1 MTSAAPGTTADAGPV
16 TRSKPDYNT
25 AELVAIMS
33 ARFLEDGKIVFGGA
47 GLPLVSCILAQ
58 KMHAP
63 RLTILFEGGVIGPH
77 VEISRMP
84 PSTNESRCAR
94 KANMLLSITDVLLLQ
109 QRGYV
114 DYGFLG
120 GAQIDQFGNLNS
132 SFIGDPEK
140 PKVRLPGTGGAND
153 IASLASKIL
162 VAMHHEKKRF
172 VPKVDFITTPGYLHG
187 GDSRE
192 KSGLWHVGLYKV
204 ITHLGIFGFED
215 KTRRM
220 RVESLHPG
228 VAVDEVREKTGF
240 ELLIPEE
247 IRSTDP
253 PTAEELRILRE
264 LDPDRRYTKPREE

>member
-1 MTSAAPGTTADAGPV
+1 MSSAAATVG
-16 TRSKPDYNT
+16 YNT
-25 AELVAIMS
+25 AELVAVMS

-63 RLTILFEGGVIGPH
+63 GLTILFEGGVIGPH
-77 VEISRMP
+77 VEVSKMP

-94 KANMLLSITDVLLLQ
+94 RANMVLSITDVLLLQ

-120 GAQIDQFGNLNS
+120 GAQIDQYGNLNS
-132 SFIGDPEK
+132 SFIGDPDH

-172 VPKVDFITTPGYLHG
+172 VPKVDFITTPGYLQG

-192 KSGLWHVGLYKV
+192 RSGLIQGGIYKV
-204 ITHLGIFGFED
+204 ITHLGLFGFDE
-215 KTRRM
+215 KSRRM
-220 RVESLHPG
+220 KLEALHPG
-228 VAVDEVREKTGF
+228 VTVEQVQQNTGF
-240 ELLIPEE
+240 EVLVPANVACTEA
-247 IRSTDP
+247 P
-253 PTAEELRILRE
+253 AAEELRLLRE
-264 LDPDRRYTKPREE
+264 LDPNQRYTKPKVGD

>member
-1 MTSAAPGTTADAGPV
+1 MTDPN
-16 TRSKPDYNT
+16 YNT

-47 GLPLVSCILAQ
+47 GMPLISCILAQ
-58 KMHAP
+58 KTHAP

-77 VEISRMP
+77 VQAGKLP
-84 PSTNESRCAR
+84 PSTNEQRAAR
-94 KANMLLSITDVLLLQ
+94 RANMLMPITDILLLQ

-120 GAQIDQFGNLNS
+120 GAQIDQYGNLNS
-132 SFIGDPEK
+132 SFIGDPGN

-172 VPKVDFITTPGYLHG
+172 VKKVDFITTPGYLSG

-192 KSGLWHVGLYKV
+192 KAGMPVGGTYKV
-204 ITHLGIFGFED
+204 ITHLGIFGFDE

-220 RVESLHPG
+220 RLDGLHPG
-228 VAVDEVREKTGF
+228 ATVEEVKDRTGF
-240 ELLIPEE
+240 DLLIPDK
-247 IRSTDP
+247 IQHTKP
-253 PTAEELRILRE
+253 PTAEDLRILRE
-264 LDPDRRYTKPREE
+264 LDPDQRYTRPREE

>member
-1 MTSAAPGTTADAGPV
+1 MTNPN
-16 TRSKPDYNT
+16 YNT

-47 GLPLVSCILAQ
+47 GMPLISCILAQ
-58 KMHAP
+58 QIHAP

-77 VEISRMP
+77 VEVGKMP
-84 PSTNESRCAR
+84 PSTNEQRAAR
-94 KANMLLSITDVLLLQ
+94 RANMLLSITDILLLQ

-120 GAQIDQFGNLNS
+120 GAQVDQYGNLNS
-132 SFIGDPEK
+132 SFIGDADN

-172 VPKVDFITTPGYLHG
+172 VKKVDFVTTPGYLNG
-187 GDSRE
+187 GDTRE
-192 KSGLWHVGLYKV
+192 KAGLTMGGTYKV
-204 ITHLGIFGFED
+204 ITHLGIFGFDE

-220 RVESLHPG
+220 RLESLHPG
-228 VAVDEVREKTGF
+228 ATVEEVKDRTGF
-240 ELLIPEE
+240 NLLIPDK
-247 IRSTDP
+247 IQHTKP
-253 PTAEELRILRE
+253 PTEEELRVLRE
-264 LDPDRRYTKPREE
+264 LDPDQRYTRPKEE

>member
-1 MTSAAPGTTADAGPV
+1 MTN
-16 TRSKPDYNT
+16 PDYNT

-33 ARFLEDGKIVFGGA
+33 ARVLEDGKIVFGGA
-47 GLPLVSCILAQ
+47 GLPLLSCILAQ
-58 KMHAP
+58 KTNAP

-77 VEISRMP
+77 VEAGKLP
-84 PSTNESRCAR
+84 PSTNEQRAAR
-94 KANMLLSITDVLLLQ
+94 RGNMLLSITDILLLQ

-120 GAQIDQFGNLNS
+120 GAQIDQYGNLNS
-132 SFIGDPEK
+132 SFIGDADN

-172 VPKVDFITTPGYLHG
+172 VKKVDFITTPGYLHG

-192 KSGLWHVGLYKV
+192 KAGLTHGGVYRV
-204 ITHLGIFGFED
+204 ITHLGIFGFEE

-220 RVESLHPG
+220 RLEALHPG
-228 VAVDEVREKTGF
+228 ATVEEVKERTGF
-240 ELLIPEE
+240 DLILPEKIKYTE
-247 IRSTDP
+247 P
-253 PTAEELRILRE
+253 PTQEELRILRE
-264 LDPDRRYTKPREE
+264 LDPDQRYSRPREE

>member
-1 MTSAAPGTTADAGPV
+1 MTDTN
-16 TRSKPDYNT
+16 YNT

-47 GLPLVSCILAQ
+47 GMPLISCILAQ
-58 KMHAP
+58 KTHAP

-77 VEISRMP
+77 VQAGKLP
-84 PSTNESRCAR
+84 PSTNEQRAAR
-94 KANMLLSITDVLLLQ
+94 QANMLMSITDILLLQ

-132 SFIGDPEK
+132 SFIGNAEN

-172 VPKVDFITTPGYLHG
+172 VKKVDFITTPGYLSG

-192 KSGLWHVGLYKV
+192 KAGMPVGGTYKV
-204 ITHLGIFGFED
+204 ITHLGVFGFDE

-220 RVESLHPG
+220 RLEGLHPG
-228 VAVDEVREKTGF
+228 ATVEEVKDRTGF
-240 ELLIPEE
+240 EMLIPDK
-247 IRSTDP
+247 IQHTKA

-264 LDPDRRYTKPREE
+264 LDPDQRYTRAKEE